1 SEPGTPDGRQDA
13 GVLIL
18 LDGTPEEYRVFLC
31 IRSDEMRRH
40 PGEVCFPGGMRD
52 ADENLQETAIREA
65 EEVGQIFEKK
75 NRSSK
80 LGFVEDGI
88 NSKSKIASVQAKPS
102 ELECPGAVT
111 PIARHLRNPS
121 NVKEDTQKSAMK
133 PGSGAHSSKGT
144 TSV

>member
-18 LDGTPEEYRVFLC
+18 LDGTPQEYRVFLC

-65 EEVGQIFEKK
+65 EEVGQTLKRKQIIQIRLYWVF
-75 NRSSK
+75 
-80 LGFVEDGI
+80 
-88 NSKSKIASVQAKPS
+88 
-102 ELECPGAVT
+102 
-111 PIARHLRNPS
+111 HLH
-121 NVKEDTQKSAMK
+121 TF
-133 PGSGAHSSKGT
+133 HLT
-144 TSV
+144 